1 MNELE
6 VKLAD
11 LFGKLPVLSPG
22 GKQTAA
28 KVFPWL
34 AIVLGCL
41 GIFSWLGSIRM
52 FFAFSGMAGAAGG
65 MMWLSW
71 IAAPLIQLAA
81 IVGGYLMRQKNYA
94 GWRLVFYSLL
104 VGAVVNLLSLMP
116 LGLLFN
122 LLFAYFLFQIREYY
136 IEN

>member
-28 KVFPWL
+28 KIFPWA
-34 AIVLGCL
+34 AIVLGAL
-41 GIFSWLGSIRM
+41 GLVSWLGSMRM
-52 FFAFSGMAGAAGG
+52 FFAFSGMTGAAGG
-65 MMWLSW
+65 LMWLSW
-71 IAAPLIQLAA
+71 LAAPLIQLTA
-81 IVGGYLMRQKNYA
+81 IGGGYLMLQKKYA

-136 IEN
+136 TVN

>member
-28 KVFPWL
+28 KIFPWA
-34 AIVLGCL
+34 AIVLGAL
-41 GIFSWLGSIRM
+41 GLVSWLGSMRM
-52 FFAFSGMAGAAGG
+52 FFAFSGMTGAAGG

-71 IAAPLIQLAA
+71 VAAPLIQLAA

-104 VGAVVNLLSLMP
+104 VGAIVNLLSLMP